1 MHQLRFE
8 GPPLEHAHQ
17 RGGTKSG
24 QARHGKTVQVRWK
37 SPIRTSNRISRVKF
51 YFIVMKQNRFLG
63 REQNGGEISVKTGK
77 WKTLYSKMRLLKT
90 NFQPCIVIA
99 QNSIWVI
106 SITRTH
112 YKSIIRIGWYN
123 FGFRTAE
130 IIAQL
135 LLFLLI
141 VIAIKSESVSNKR
154 FLVFQVSYPRP
165 FFEVIRPENV
175 ETFDEATQWLKIT

>member
-1 MHQLRFE
+1 MLNFFLIVHKNF
-8 GPPLEHAHQ
+8 P
-17 RGGTKSG
+17 K
-24 QARHGKTVQVRWK
+24 
-37 SPIRTSNRISRVKF
+37 ISRELQKF
-51 YFIVMKQNRFLG
+51 PGNCREMRFTG
-63 REQNGGEISVKTGK
+63 ISRDFPGGISREPA
-77 WKTLYSKMRLLKT
+77 L
-90 NFQPCIVIA
+90 IVIA

-141 VIAIKSESVSNKR
+141 VIAIKSESSVSNKR

-175 ETFDEATQWLKIT
+175 ETFDEATQWLKITWNVSSKSLGAIFAIFGAKIQICIRKK